1 MFYEIVAAWIG
12 AMLIWFFVGMI
23 GMLLVCPFLC
33 RTRNMTREQRRQRDK
48 ILRIADECPRTVEE
62 ALK

>member
-33 RTRNMTREQRRQRDK
+33 RTRHMAREQRRQ
-48 ILRIADECPRTVEE
+48 RIADECPRTVEE